1 MPGWTGPP
9 RAVPD
14 LIRYKMDTNSWTKL
28 AGPDDIKR
36 AEGVMTFIPA
46 SDRGMLVYFGG
57 LQDPGDNGTMVPQ
70 PMDQIFL
77 YDIISNKWHIQEANG
92 TVPDYRRRFCAG
104 AVWAKDR
111 SSYNMYRSLFIYHP
125 PKRLTS
131 IQLPQRGYWP

>member
-1 MPGWTGPP
+1 
-9 RAVPD
+9 
-14 LIRYKMDTNSWTKL
+14 MDTNSWTKL

-70 PMDQIFL
+70 PMDQVFL

-92 TVPDYRRRFCAG
+92 IVPEYRKRFCAG

-111 SSYNMYRSLFIYHP
+111 SSYNMYRSLFIYLP
-125 PKRLTS
+125 LKRLTFT
-131 IQLPQRGYWP
+131 